1 MDADFRQFMFRWNQ
15 GMVHGNTVISHFGD
29 NIDRKCT
36 FCKIT
41 EKARLGLM
49 LRREPTIEELN
60 AIAIPDENRPH
71 IMWDCHMVNTC
82 IREVYNRVWNKDGPV
97 DKKAFL
103 MGKAIGFLETS
114 QLYMIVNMYIKY
126 RIWKYK
132 LAETLPK
139 TQAIVNDVNVFLE
152 QLCRYNKWR
161 ILIPLLRQLVQ
172 M

>member
-1 MDADFRQFMFRWNQ
+1 M
-15 GMVHGNTVISHFGD
+15 
-29 NIDRKCT
+29 
-36 FCKIT
+36 
-41 EKARLGLM
+41 
-49 LRREPTIEELN
+49 
-60 AIAIPDENRPH
+60 
-71 IMWDCHMVNTC
+71 
-82 IREVYNRVWNKDGPV
+82 

-103 MGKAIGFLETS
+103 MGKAIGFMETS
-114 QLYMIVNMYIKY
+114 QLYMMVNMVIKY

-152 QLCRYNKWR
+152 QLSRYNKWR

>member
-1 MDADFRQFMFRWNQ
+1 
-15 GMVHGNTVISHFGD
+15 
-29 NIDRKCT
+29 
-36 FCKIT
+36 
-41 EKARLGLM
+41 
-49 LRREPTIEELN
+49 
-60 AIAIPDENRPH
+60 
-71 IMWDCHMVNTC
+71 
-82 IREVYNRVWNKDGPV
+82 V

-114 QLYMIVNMYIKY
+114 QLYMTVNMFIKY

-152 QLCRYNKWR
+152 QLSRYNKWR